1 MISYIRGEV
10 IDHNES
16 SVVVDVNGLGY
27 EVFVPYR
34 VLCSLERTTGQI
46 ELYTYLAVK
55 EDQVALYGFS
65 SKEELKAFK
74 LLITVSGIGPKGALA
89 ILSNMTT
96 ENLILAVLSDDAKSI
111 SKVPGIGAKTAGK
124 LVIELKDKFSLS
136 DTLHAPISAESVGI
150 SPEGEKKGT
159 ADNDSSARD
168 EAISAL
174 VSLGYSSSEALK
186 AVRAADTGEGMTTEQ
201 LLKSSLKYL

>member
-16 SVVVDVNGLGY
+16 SVVIDVNGLGY
-27 EVFVPYR
+27 EIFVPYR
-34 VLCSLERTTGQI
+34 VLCSLERVTGQV

-55 EDQVALYGFS
+55 EDQIALYGFS

-96 ENLILAVLSDDAKSI
+96 EDLILAVLSDDAKSI

-124 LVIELKDKFSLS
+124 LVIELKDRFSLQ
-136 DTLHAPISAESVGI
+136 DTLHAPSALEIQGGGSKINEDQTG
-150 SPEGEKKGT
+150 EGAQT
-159 ADNDSSARD
+159 ALD
-168 EAISAL
+168 EAVSAL
-174 VSLGYSSSEALK
+174 TALGYSSTEALK
-186 AVRAADTGEGMTTEQ
+186 AVRAVDNAKNMTTEQ
-201 LLKSSLKYL
+201 ILKNSLKYL